1 MLISMAVWVQ
11 VSKKSTAC
19 KTLITHLN
27 FEYKLKIPLW
37 LVEDWQTGIDQ
48 ETSPRWV
55 KWSLIQQLNNYE
67 VLVANGK
74 WVVYTQWACSDEVAI
89 VLWNQLDILSFSF
102 GINPERPTGFWSSFQ
117 FIQCESSYC
126 VLILLSF
133 KVMGNDRWKNKYIVI
148 MIGNWHSKI

>member
-89 VLWNQLDILSFSF
+89 VLWNQLDILWYKPRKAYWVLEQFSVYSMW
-102 GINPERPTGFWSSFQ
+102 IKLLCADIAV
-117 FIQCESSYC
+117 IQGHGE
-126 VLILLSF
+126 
-133 KVMGNDRWKNKYIVI
+133 W
-148 MIGNWHSKI
+148 